1 GGVMVVGWTNL
12 AGRVA
17 ANASEMYSNN
27 LAAFFDHIWDAENG
41 VVRMDLQDEILR
53 GCVIT
58 HAGTVCHEMIQRVY
72 AEDEAV
78 ASQPDLS
85 AKTLV
90 SK

>member
-1 GGVMVVGWTNL
+1 VGLTKL
-12 AGRVA
+12 TGRVA
-17 ANASEMYSNN
+17 ASASEMYSNN
-27 LAAFFDHIWDAENG
+27 LAAFVDHLGDAMNG

-58 HAGTVCHEMIQRVY
+58 HAGAVCHETIQRVY
-72 AEDEAV
+72 AERATV
-78 ASQPDLS
+78 APQTDLS